1 MRKVLL
7 LLMAAAAAAGCSRR
21 SDRAAAADRT
31 SGAYKAAMADYV
43 AGQLDAAIAGFE
55 KVVRTDPANASARF
69 QLATLLQDHR
79 QDFLPA
85 LALYRAYLLQSP
97 SSDKSALA
105 RERAARCEQQF
116 VRALL
121 LKHGGS
127 NEVYRVENAEL
138 KEKLAALRRETENL
152 KQTLAKTSDARAAA
166 ERENARL
173 RRMVAAIGEGE
184 STARPVL
191 PSDRDLLEKEEETVD
206 RVKLSADVQ
215 NLIAEEK
222 SELEAP
228 PLPVAEKKK
237 PAPPAAEPPHE
248 KRPAN
253 YVVGEGDTLYKI
265 AIRFYG
271 RRSAWRK
278 IRDAN
283 KSVISVDGRVNAGA
297 TIVLP

>member
-1 MRKVLL
+1 MRNVLIFL
-7 LLMAAAAAAGCSRR
+7 TAALALTACSRR
-21 SDRAAAADRT
+21 TGRETADRA
-31 SGAYKAAMADYV
+31 SGAYKAAMADYA

-55 KVVRTDPANASARF
+55 KVVRSAPANASARF

-79 QDFLPA
+79 QDYLPA

-127 NEVYRVENAEL
+127 NEVFRVENAEL
-138 KEKLAALRRETENL
+138 KEKLAALQRETARL
-152 KQTLAKTSDARAAA
+152 KETLAKTADARAAA
-166 ERENARL
+166 ERENDRL
-173 RRMVAAIGEGE
+173 RRMVSAVGEGE
-184 STARPVL
+184 SPARPVI
-191 PSDRDLLEKEEETVD
+191 PTDRDLLDREETTVD

-222 SELEAP
+222 SEREAP

-237 PAPPAAEPPHE
+237 PTAPADEPPHE
-248 KRPAN
+248 KRPAQ

-283 KSVISVDGRVNAGA
+283 KAVISVDGRVNAGA